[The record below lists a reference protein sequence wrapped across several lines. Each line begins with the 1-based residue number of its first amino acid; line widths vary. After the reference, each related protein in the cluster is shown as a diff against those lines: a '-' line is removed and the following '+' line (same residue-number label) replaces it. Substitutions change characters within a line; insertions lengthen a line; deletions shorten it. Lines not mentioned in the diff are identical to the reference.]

1 VIGAIIL
8 GLVAGAVAR
17 LLMPGDV
24 FRRMSGPASWAV
36 SVAIGLLGAVVGW
49 LVFTGLL
56 GIGDEDVFDLGG
68 IVGAIVGTLVV
79 LPAATFLLRRLVGPR
94 A

>member
-17 LLMPGDV
+17 LLMPGD
-24 FRRMSGPASWAV
+24 
-36 SVAIGLLGAVVGW
+36 
-49 LVFTGLL
+49 
-56 GIGDEDVFDLGG
+56 EDVFLGG
-68 IVGAIVGTLVV
+68 IVGAMVGTLVV